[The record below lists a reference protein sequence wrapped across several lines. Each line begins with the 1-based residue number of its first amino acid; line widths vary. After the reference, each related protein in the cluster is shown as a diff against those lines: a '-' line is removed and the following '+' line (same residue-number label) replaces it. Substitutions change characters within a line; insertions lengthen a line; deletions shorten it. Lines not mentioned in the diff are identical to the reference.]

1 MSDVQEKKPKVSK
14 KVVKDPAKQ
23 PSAEAILAK
32 TPVPQPRDLID
43 TSLKIIQ
50 AEIGKLSTVSAAG
63 QLDPQQAR
71 ILTEYVKTLVVV
83 DKNAKDLP
91 EEQDDIASMS
101 DEELL
106 EEAKKA
112 IEASKNK
119 KVETK

>member
-1 MSDVQEKKPKVSK
+1 MSEVQEKKPKVSK
-14 KVVKDPAKQ
+14 KVVKDPAQ
-23 PSAEAILAK
+23 PTAEALLAK
-32 TPVPQPRDLID
+32 IPVPQPRDLID

-50 AEIGKLSTVSAAG
+50 VEISKLSTVSAAG

-83 DKNAKDLP
+83 DKNAKDIP
-91 EEQDDIASMS
+91 EDQDDVASMS